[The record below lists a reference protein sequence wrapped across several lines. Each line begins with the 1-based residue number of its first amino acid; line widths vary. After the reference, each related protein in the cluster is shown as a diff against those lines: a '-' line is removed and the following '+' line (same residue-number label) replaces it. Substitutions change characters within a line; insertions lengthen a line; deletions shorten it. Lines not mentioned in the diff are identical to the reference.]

1 MRLDWLKSYNLLIF
15 ETIDSTNSEALRLA
29 NSGAGGDFVIISNIQ
44 TGGRGSKGRL
54 WKSIVGNLHTS
65 ILLDSPVAPKRHPQL
80 SFVVANAVFD
90 SLTKIAQSKQ
100 RNLNIQL
107 KWPNDILINGRKVG
121 GILLESIT
129 LGSKNYIAIGIGINI
144 IEAPANVSFPAT
156 SLYDEG
162 IILGSSDELLNLII
176 SRFDKLYKQWIADN
190 SFIRTRKDWMRRAYN
205 LNKVITI
212 DDGNRRLSGLFKEID
227 FDGSIRIQL
236 AGGQLYNLAVGDVL

>member
-1 MRLDWLKSYNLLIF
+1 MRLDWLKNYNLLIF

-29 NSGAGGDFVIISNIQ
+29 KAGAIGDFVIISNTQ

-54 WKSIVGNLHTS
+54 WKSIAGNLHTT
-65 ILLDSPVAPKRHPQL
+65 ILLNSPVDPKKHPQL
-80 SFVVANAVFD
+80 SFVVANSIFD
-90 SLTKIAQSKQ
+90 ALAKIAQSKH
-100 RNLNIQL
+100 RNLNIKL

-129 LGSKNYIAIGIGINI
+129 LGNKNYVAIGIGVNI

-162 IILGSSDELLNLII
+162 IILESSDELLSLVIN
-176 SRFDKLYKQWIADN
+176 RFDKLYKGWIADN

-236 AGGQLYNLAVGDVL
+236 AGGQLYNLAAGDVL